1 MRPFGDALLESSL
14 AEESP
19 SITDADSSTT
29 STSWLERILVLKM
42 RSEVSP
48 LEITISCVV
57 SVRIPI
63 APLCV
68 LISILQPPGNL
79 LELKPAI
86 PSPRTLQFQFR
97 LPSPK

>member
-29 STSWLERILVLKM
+29 STRLERILVLKM